1 MTKRDKDID
10 PNSPAVIREGQMQLL
25 AEIGGKLLGE
35 EDITF
40 SGTKFVLP
48 AKLDL
53 DQSIEFLEQ
62 RRNDEETV
70 NRFVKEFNYRPLD
83 GARATAQAI
92 KEAFGFTLGKTL
104 YSFFGNTP
112 PTFIDVRFGPGRD
125 DTEQVPWG
133 AMQIPGFANTTVY
146 LGNSSHPE
154 LGLIFQIRV
163 EGPRKYRWHFEGLFR
178 LIERN
183 LRENSIYRGKAIDG
197 AESPNFLDTTSINP
211 DDVVYTREVLAQL
224 EANVWSPI
232 KHADVLDKLGQ
243 PGKRTVLFEGPYGTG
258 KSLAALLTAQVAEKN
273 GWTFL
278 LCRPGKDDL
287 NVTMQ
292 TARMYQPAV
301 VFFEDLDTVARPG
314 TGDDVSQI
322 LDMFDGITTK
332 GLHMLL
338 VLTTNHAER
347 IHKGMVRPGRLDAV
361 IHVGEMDRD
370 GVETLT
376 RRVIGDSLEPDID
389 FDKVF
394 RAMDGYM
401 PAFVKEALDRA
412 IRYSVSRN
420 NGTVGMIDTDALV
433 LAASGL
439 RDQFN
444 LMTNASDVETE
455 PTLDRVFARA
465 IGKAAETVL
474 HDTAVADL
482 DDGYQR
488 WQLVKREEQ

>member
-243 PGKRTVLFEGPYGTG
+243 PGKHLTCLLGEKLPIQQFVGARGHLQFGGRGHMSAVGIEPWQECLERLGRASRPAATMHQRRVARDLVHPGA
-258 KSLAALLTAQVAEKN
+258 KLRLAAERCQVTVDLQEGLLQHVGRVRVAGEAA
-273 GWTFL
+273 
-278 LCRPGKDDL
+278 RQAKDASLIPLHDRL
-287 NVTMQ
+287 EGRVVTGRC
-292 TARMYQPAV
+292 ARGQR
-301 VFFEDLDTVARPG
+301 LVARFRR
-314 TGDDVSQI
+314 GDDH
-322 LDMFDGITTK
+322 GC
-332 GLHMLL
+332 
-338 VLTTNHAER
+338 
-347 IHKGMVRPGRLDAV
+347 
-361 IHVGEMDRD
+361 
-370 GVETLT
+370 
-376 RRVIGDSLEPDID
+376 
-389 FDKVF
+389 
-394 RAMDGYM
+394 
-401 PAFVKEALDRA
+401 A
-412 IRYSVSRN
+412 IY
-420 NGTVGMIDTDALV
+420 
-433 LAASGL
+433 
-439 RDQFN
+439 
-444 LMTNASDVETE
+444 
-455 PTLDRVFARA
+455 
-465 IGKAAETVL
+465 
-474 HDTAVADL
+474 
-482 DDGYQR
+482 
-488 WQLVKREEQ
+488 